1 MSEYSHLQ
9 SHVDL
14 VLPLLHCYMDV
25 TWVVLFGVTQSVTF
39 ALLLEAL
46 ARSVRAA
53 KPAVFHIALWFQGS
67 TVPCNSQLPLPHRIP
82 LSD

>member
-1 MSEYSHLQ
+1 MQ

-53 KPAVFHIALWFQGS
+53 KPAVFSHSSLVSGK
-67 TVPCNSQLPLPHRIP
+67 HRAM
-82 LSD
+82 